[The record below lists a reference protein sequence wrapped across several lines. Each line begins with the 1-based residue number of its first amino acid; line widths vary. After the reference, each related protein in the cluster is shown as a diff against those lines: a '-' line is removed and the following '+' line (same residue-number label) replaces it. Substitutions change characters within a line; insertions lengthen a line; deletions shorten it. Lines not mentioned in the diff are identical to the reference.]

1 MNPDARQT
9 RTTRSER
16 EKLLEAMLVDAPELT
31 FTPRGDPDPRLV
43 QLARILGRQ
52 MARQNFAAQMTKR
65 GFDRLLMTE
74 DAL

>member
-9 RTTRSER
+9 RTTQSER
-16 EKLLEAMLVDAPELT
+16 EELLEAMLVDAPELT

-43 QLARILGRQ
+43 QLARMLGRQ

-65 GFDRLLMTE
+65 GSTDS
-74 DAL
+74 